1 MKLYLSSYRLGN
13 NPEKLLELFSD
24 NKKVAVIAN
33 AMDYVGSLEREES
46 VRNSIMELKN
56 LGLLPEEVDLRGY
69 FDRQKELSG
78 KLNNYGA
85 VYIRGGNTFILKRAM
100 TQSSFDKWIRDRT
113 KDPNFIYAGYS
124 AGICVLSPTLH
135 GLELVDDPNIIPQGY
150 NSKIDWDGLDIVNF
164 SFAPHYKSSH
174 PESGMVEKEV
184 EYFIKN
190 KMPFKTLRDGDVI
203 IKTN

>member
-1 MKLYLSSYRLGN
+1 MKLYLS

-174 PESGMVEKEV
+174 L
-184 EYFIKN
+184 IKN
-190 KMPFKTLRDGDVI
+190 KMPFKTLRDGEVV